1 MLVYACIAIPKKGCI
16 CNTDY
21 YYRITTA
28 MNVET
33 DIMSVSPI
41 ERTVILVIKY
51 VETYKTLKL
60 LFYR

>member
-1 MLVYACIAIPKKGCI
+1 
-16 CNTDY
+16 
-21 YYRITTA
+21 

-41 ERTVILVIKY
+41 ERTVILVIMY